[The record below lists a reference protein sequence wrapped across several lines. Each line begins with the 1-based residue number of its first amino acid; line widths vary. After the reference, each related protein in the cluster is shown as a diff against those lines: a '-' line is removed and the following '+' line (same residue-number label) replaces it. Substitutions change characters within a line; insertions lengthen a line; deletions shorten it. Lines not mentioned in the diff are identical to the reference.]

1 MNMIVYRPKT
11 ETDKKELKKR
21 AAVIHNQ
28 EVLLYVR
35 QLSCPDYQKQ
45 ALIKAILEELSSP

>member
-1 MNMIVYRPKT
+1 MNMIVYRPET

-45 ALIKAILEELSSP
+45 ALIKAILEEFSSP

>member
-1 MNMIVYRPKT
+1 MNMIVYRPET
-11 ETDKKELKKR
+11 EKDKKELEKR

-45 ALIKAILEELSSP
+45 ALVKAILTELPSS